1 MKVVVTIPAYN
12 EEKSIGEVIKKIK
25 EVMQSNKYNFKIL
38 VVDDG
43 SRDRTKEVAR
53 ENEAIVF
60 SHPVNMGLAETF
72 RTEIE
77 KCLELKVDIIVHIDA
92 DNQYRAEEIP
102 LLIKGIEDGYDL
114 VLGSRFNGKIEYMP
128 FLKRLGNKAFS
139 RVISKI
145 IRKRITDCQTGFRAF
160 TSNVAKKVRISS
172 THTYT
177 QEQIIRAIREKFKI
191 KEVPVHFDTRN
202 GKSRLLKHPFE
213 YAIKAWINIFRI
225 YRDYQPLKFFG
236 AFGLSFL
243 GSGLLL
249 VLYAL
254 ILTFLAGR
262 LMNLGTLI
270 IGVLFILT
278 GVQISLFGFLADMRR
293 E

>member
-1 MKVVVTIPAYN
+1 M
-12 EEKSIGEVIKKIK
+12 
-25 EVMQSNKYNFKIL
+25 
-38 VVDDG
+38 
-43 SRDRTKEVAR
+43 
-53 ENEAIVF
+53 
-60 SHPVNMGLAETF
+60 
-72 RTEIE
+72 
-77 KCLELKVDIIVHIDA
+77 HIDA

-114 VLGSRFNGKIEYMP
+114 VLGSRFKGKIEYMP

-243 GSGLLL
+243 GLGLLL

>member
-114 VLGSRFNGKIEYMP
+114 VLGSRFKGKIEYMP
-128 FLKRLGNKAFS
+128 FLKRFQKNLAE
-139 RVISKI
+139 
-145 IRKRITDCQTGFRAF
+145 KR
-160 TSNVAKKVRISS
+160 
-172 THTYT
+172 
-177 QEQIIRAIREKFKI
+177 
-191 KEVPVHFDTRN
+191 
-202 GKSRLLKHPFE
+202 RLL
-213 YAIKAWINIFRI
+213 IF
-225 YRDYQPLKFFG
+225 YF
-236 AFGLSFL
+236 
-243 GSGLLL
+243 
-249 VLYAL
+249 V
-254 ILTFLAGR
+254 
-262 LMNLGTLI
+262 
-270 IGVLFILT
+270 
-278 GVQISLFGFLADMRR
+278 
-293 E
+293 

>member
-114 VLGSRFNGKIEYMP
+114 VLGSRFKGKIEYMP

-243 GSGLLL
+243 GLGLLL

>member
-77 KCLELKVDIIVHIDA
+77 KCLELKADVIVHMDA

-114 VLGSRFNGKIEYMP
+114 VLGSRFKGRIEYMP

-243 GSGLLL
+243 GLGLLL